1 MKEASPNC
9 MINVYSCKISGG
21 GRGDFLIVIFQKGRK
36 QCMKRIGYS
45 YILYCTY
52 CTVYGK
58 LENKMVCCGLL
69 KFISQLILSVF
80 S

>member
-9 MINVYSCKISGG
+9 MINVHCCKILGVQEG
-21 GRGDFLIVIFQKGRK
+21 KLFDKCFVKKAETMYEKELDTR
-36 QCMKRIGYS
+36 
-45 YILYCTY
+45 TY